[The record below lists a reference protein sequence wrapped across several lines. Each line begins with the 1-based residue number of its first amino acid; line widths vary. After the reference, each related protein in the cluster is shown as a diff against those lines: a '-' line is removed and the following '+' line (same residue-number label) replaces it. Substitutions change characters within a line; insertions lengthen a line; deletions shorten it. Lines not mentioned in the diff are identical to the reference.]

1 LEAEMKRYDS
11 DPFELA
17 QADVRQA
24 ALVAEPSDF
33 SRADLV
39 FYGVDHSG
47 PSYEAWIFLNNP
59 DATFDTPPDVELGY
73 AGRLNVFGH
82 GGCYGEAGHC
92 EVRDRFSDEFD
103 VRGEHPLTPFTIAV
117 DVTEAVRR
125 LGTSEITVTVIPRV
139 ASGKGPRTTDTLSF
153 DHLRIVTYDHQ

>member
-1 LEAEMKRYDS
+1 MNRYDS
-11 DPFELA
+11 DPFVLD
-17 QADVRQA
+17 QVDLRQA
-24 ALVAEPSDF
+24 ARVAQSADATDF

-59 DATFDTPPDVELGY
+59 DATFETPPDVERGY

-92 EVRDRFSDEFD
+92 EVKDRFSDEFD
-103 VRGEHPLTPFTIAV
+103 VRGEHPLAPFTIAV
-117 DVTEAVRR
+117 DVTEAMRR
-125 LGTSEITVTVIPRV
+125 LGTSEITVTVIPRT
-139 ASGKGPRTTDTLSF
+139 ASSRGPRPTDTLQF
-153 DHLRIVTYDHQ
+153 DHLRIVTYDRE